1 MGKLA
6 RTRLN
11 LVEEAHVFHRDHR
24 LVGEGLDQLDLLG
37 GERPHHPASKHQ
49 GADRN
54 TFAHERYAEHGVDV
68 RLLRPLGER
77 MVRIGLGV
85 VKLDGPAF
93 ERDPADERVLVYAEG
108 QRVYAVLAE
117 FAGEAVARGGIIETI
132 ADEPDGRLI
141 GMAEPAR

>member
-6 RTRLN
+6 RARLHLVKQPHVLDRDNRLIGEGFDQLN
-11 LVEEAHVFHRDHR
+11 L
-24 LVGEGLDQLDLLG
+24 LVGE
-37 GERPHHPASKHQ
+37 RAHHLASKHQ

-54 TFAHERYAEHGVDV
+54 TFAHERYAEHGGDV

-77 MVRIGLGV
+77 LVRIGLGV

-108 QRVYAVLAE
+108 PRLDGPPGI
-117 FAGEAVARGGIIETI
+117 AGEAVARGGIIETV
-132 ADEPDGRLI
+132 AYEPDGRLI

>member
-1 MGKLA
+1 MGELA
-6 RTRLN
+6 RTRLD
-11 LVEEAHVFHRDHR
+11 LVEEAHIFYCNHR

-77 MVRIGLGV
+77 LVRIGLGV
-85 VKLDGPAF
+85 VKLDGSAF

-108 QRVYAVLAE
+108 PRLDVRAE
-117 FAGEAVARGGIIETI
+117 FAGEAVARGGIIEAV